1 MSTVLDTK
9 GATPPTDVAG
19 VPVAADTS
27 TGRLQRGMRTLRQAC
42 RQIVGI
48 PDHERYLAHMAEHHP
63 GEPVLSREEYFARAI
78 DRKYGRGGPRCC

>member
-1 MSTVLDTK
+1 MSAALDAK
-9 GATPPTDVAG
+9 GATPAADVTGA
-19 VPVAADTS
+19 PVAADAS
-27 TGRLQRGMRTLRQAC
+27 AGKLHRGIRALRQAC

-78 DRKYGRGGPRCC
+78 DRKYGRSGPRCC